1 MKGGEEELKKIYK
14 RKMEDAV
21 NNEIED
27 LKENSTSIWSNKIF
41 SYFFLASCISLIGNS
56 MVTLVLPLWVM
67 KLTTSPLL
75 VSGVNVAIATG
86 AILFAPVTGT
96 LADRMSRR
104 KLMIIADV
112 MRCIVMILIAVI
124 AFYNK
129 MLYIPLL
136 ILLIIRSIGSALFT
150 PASNAA
156 LVTYVEEKHVQQAIT
171 LRQISIQIISVAIPL
186 MASFLI
192 SIFNFHG
199 VFMLDAIT
207 FFISFLILMNIKFPR
222 ELKIEKKKPFYEDFK
237 EGFSI
242 FNSNQSLKT
251 LLVSAAVINLL
262 GAACMLSLQVIV
274 VREMDLSTR
283 WYSIVFVASP
293 IGILIG
299 AFITKKIRTY
309 KTITTAFIF
318 TAIMGIFNAAMG
330 TTVNPVL
337 FSVYYF
343 LSGIAFGVSNVY
355 FGVLYRKLI
364 PNEVQ
369 GRFFGFLSSL
379 LLVSTPVGIALTGYF
394 LESISASIVFIII
407 GIITF
412 LVSVISF
419 VTINKK

>member
-1 MKGGEEELKKIYK
+1 MYNQVGGLE
-14 RKMEDAV
+14 
-21 NNEIED
+21 
-27 LKENSTSIWSNKIF
+27 ENSTSSIWSNKIF

-67 KLTTSPLL
+67 KLTNSPLL
-75 VSGVNVAIATG
+75 VSGVNVAIATA

-104 KLMIIADV
+104 KLMIIVDV

-171 LRQISIQIISVAIPL
+171 LRQISIQIISLAIPL

-192 SIFNFHG
+192 SLFNFHG
-199 VFMLDAIT
+199 VFVLDAIT

-222 ELKIEKKKPFYEDFK
+222 ELKIEKKKLFYEDFK

-251 LLVSAAVINLL
+251 LLMSAAVINLL

-283 WYSIVFVASP
+283 WYSIVFAASP

-355 FGVLYRKLI
+355 FGVLYRKLV

-419 VTINKK
+419 VMINKK

>member
-1 MKGGEEELKKIYK
+1 M
-14 RKMEDAV
+14 
-21 NNEIED
+21 NNRVGS
-27 LKENSTSIWSNKIF
+27 LKEDSASNSIWSNKIF

-67 KLTTSPLL
+67 KLTNSPLL
-75 VSGVNVAIATG
+75 VSGVNVAIATA

-192 SIFNFHG
+192 SLFNFHG
-199 VFMLDAIT
+199 VFVLDAIT

-242 FNSNQSLKT
+242 FNSNQLLKT
-251 LLVSAAVINLL
+251 LLMSAAVINLL

-283 WYSIVFVASP
+283 WYSIVFAASP

-419 VTINKK
+419 VMINKK

>member
-1 MKGGEEELKKIYK
+1 
-14 RKMEDAV
+14 MEGAV
-21 NNEIED
+21 NNEVEY
-27 LKENSTSIWSNKIF
+27 LKENGTSIWSNKVF

-67 KLTTSPLL
+67 KLTNSPLL
-75 VSGVNVAIATG
+75 VSGVNIAIATA

-96 LADRMSRR
+96 LVDRMSRR

-124 AFYNK
+124 AFFNK

-156 LVTYVEEKHVQQAIT
+156 LVTYVEEKHVQQAIS
-171 LRQISIQIISVAIPL
+171 LRQVSIQIISVAIPL
-186 MASFLI
+186 LASFLI
-192 SIFNFHG
+192 SIFSFHG
-199 VFMLDAIT
+199 VFVLDAIT
-207 FFISFLILMNIKFPR
+207 FFISFLILMKIKFPR
-222 ELKIEKKKPFYEDFK
+222 ELKVEKKKTFYEDFK
-237 EGFSI
+237 EGFSLLK
-242 FNSNQSLKT
+242 SNQSLKM
-251 LLVSAAVINLL
+251 LLMSAAIINLL

-283 WYSIVFVASP
+283 WYSIVFAASP

-309 KTITTAFIF
+309 KTITTAFIC
-318 TAIMGIFNAAMG
+318 TAIMGVFNAAMG
-330 TTVNPVL
+330 TTLNPVL

-394 LESISASIVFIII
+394 LESISASILFIII

-419 VTINKK
+419 VMINKK

>member
-1 MKGGEEELKKIYK
+1 
-14 RKMEDAV
+14 MEDAV
-21 NNEIED
+21 NNKIED
-27 LKENSTSIWSNKIF
+27 LKENSTSIWSNKVF

-67 KLTTSPLL
+67 KLTNSPLL
-75 VSGVNVAIATG
+75 VSGVNIAIATA

-171 LRQISIQIISVAIPL
+171 LRQISIQTISVAIPL

-199 VFMLDAIT
+199 VFLLDAIT
-207 FFISFLILMNIKFPR
+207 FFISFLILMKIKFPR
-222 ELKIEKKKPFYEDFK
+222 ELKVEKKKPFYEDFK
-237 EGFSI
+237 EGFSV

-251 LLVSAAVINLL
+251 LLMSAALINLL

-274 VREMDLSTR
+274 VREMDLSTG
-283 WYSIVFVASP
+283 WYSIVFAASP

-309 KTITTAFIF
+309 KTITTAFIC
-318 TAIMGIFNAAMG
+318 TAIMGVFNAAMG
-330 TTVNPVL
+330 TTLNPIL

-355 FGVLYRKLI
+355 FGVLYRRLI

-379 LLVSTPVGIALTGYF
+379 LLVSTPVGIAITGYS
-394 LESISASIVFIII
+394 LESISASIIFIII

-419 VTINKK
+419 FIMSKS

>member
-1 MKGGEEELKKIYK
+1 M
-14 RKMEDAV
+14 
-21 NNEIED
+21 NNRVGS
-27 LKENSTSIWSNKIF
+27 LKEDSASNSIWSNKIF

-67 KLTTSPLL
+67 KLTNSPLL
-75 VSGVNVAIATG
+75 VSGVNVAIATA

-192 SIFNFHG
+192 SLFNFHG
-199 VFMLDAIT
+199 VFVLDAIT

-242 FNSNQSLKT
+242 FN
-251 LLVSAAVINLL
+251 
-262 GAACMLSLQVIV
+262 
-274 VREMDLSTR
+274 
-283 WYSIVFVASP
+283 
-293 IGILIG
+293 
-299 AFITKKIRTY
+299 
-309 KTITTAFIF
+309 
-318 TAIMGIFNAAMG
+318 
-330 TTVNPVL
+330 
-337 FSVYYF
+337 
-343 LSGIAFGVSNVY
+343 
-355 FGVLYRKLI
+355 
-364 PNEVQ
+364 
-369 GRFFGFLSSL
+369 
-379 LLVSTPVGIALTGYF
+379 
-394 LESISASIVFIII
+394 
-407 GIITF
+407 
-412 LVSVISF
+412 
-419 VTINKK
+419 

>member
-1 MKGGEEELKKIYK
+1 MNNQVGGLE
-14 RKMEDAV
+14 
-21 NNEIED
+21 
-27 LKENSTSIWSNKIF
+27 ENSTSSIWSNKVF

-67 KLTTSPLL
+67 KLTNSPLL
-75 VSGVNVAIATG
+75 VSGINVAIAMA

-112 MRCIVMILIAVI
+112 MRCIVMICVAVI

-129 MLYIPLL
+129 MLYISLL
-136 ILLIIRSIGSALFT
+136 LLLIIRSIGSALFT

-207 FFISFLILMNIKFPR
+207 FFISFLILMKIKFPR
-222 ELKIEKKKPFYEDFK
+222 ELKVEKKKPFYEDFK
-237 EGFSI
+237 EGFSLLK
-242 FNSNQSLKT
+242 SNQSLKM
-251 LLVSAAVINLL
+251 LLMSAAIINLL

-274 VREMDLSTR
+274 VREMDLSMQ
-283 WYSIVFVASP
+283 WYSIVFAASP

-379 LLVSTPVGIALTGYF
+379 LLVSTPVGIAITGYF

>member
-1 MKGGEEELKKIYK
+1 MKGDEEELKKIYK
-14 RKMEDAV
+14 SKMEDAV
-21 NNEIED
+21 NNKIED
-27 LKENSTSIWSNKIF
+27 LKENSTSIWSNKVF

-67 KLTTSPLL
+67 KLTNSPLL
-75 VSGVNVAIATG
+75 VSGVNIAIATA

-156 LVTYVEEKHVQQAIT
+156 LVTYVEEKHVQQAIS
-171 LRQISIQIISVAIPL
+171 LKQVSIQIISVAIPL
-186 MASFLI
+186 LASFLI
-192 SIFNFHG
+192 SIFSFHG
-199 VFMLDAIT
+199 VFVLDALT
-207 FFISFLILMNIKFPR
+207 FFISFLILMKIKFPR
-222 ELKIEKKKPFYEDFK
+222 ELKVEKKKPFYKDFK
-237 EGFSI
+237 EGFSVI
-242 FNSNQSLKT
+242 NSNKSLKT
-251 LLVSAAVINLL
+251 LLMSAAVINLL
-262 GAACMLSLQVIV
+262 GAACILSLQVIV
-274 VREMDLSTR
+274 VREMDLSTL
-283 WYSIVFVASP
+283 WYSIVFAASP

-309 KTITTAFIF
+309 KTITTAFIC
-318 TAIMGIFNAAMG
+318 TAIMGVFNAAMG
-330 TTVNPVL
+330 TTLNPIL

-379 LLVSTPVGIALTGYF
+379 LLVSTPVGIAITGYS
-394 LESISASIVFIII
+394 LESISASIIFIII

-419 VTINKK
+419 FIMSKS

>member
-1 MKGGEEELKKIYK
+1 M
-14 RKMEDAV
+14 

-67 KLTTSPLL
+67 KLTNSPLL
-75 VSGVNVAIATG
+75 VSGVNVAIATA

-192 SIFNFHG
+192 SLFNFHG
-199 VFMLDAIT
+199 VFVLDAIT
-207 FFISFLILMNIKFPR
+207 FFISSLILMKIKFPR
-222 ELKIEKKKPFYEDFK
+222 ELKVEKKKPFYEDFK

-251 LLVSAAVINLL
+251 LLMSAALINLL

-274 VREMDLSTR
+274 VREMDLSTG
-283 WYSIVFVASP
+283 WYSIVFAASP

-318 TAIMGIFNAAMG
+318 TAIMGVFNAAMG
-330 TTVNPVL
+330 TTLNPVL

-369 GRFFGFLSSL
+369 GRFFGFLNSL
-379 LLVSTPVGIALTGYF
+379 LLVSTPVGIAITGYS
-394 LESISASIVFIII
+394 LESISTSIIFIII
-407 GIITF
+407 GMITF

-419 VTINKK
+419 VMINKK

>member
-1 MKGGEEELKKIYK
+1 MNSEVSN
-14 RKMEDAV
+14 R
-21 NNEIED
+21 
-27 LKENSTSIWSNKIF
+27 KENSSSIWSNKVF

-67 KLTTSPLL
+67 KLTNSPLL
-75 VSGVNVAIATG
+75 VSGVNIAIAT
-86 AILFAPVTGT
+86 ATILFAPITGT

-104 KLMIIADV
+104 KLMIVADV
-112 MRCIVMILIAVI
+112 IRCIVMILIAVI
-124 AFYNK
+124 AFYNN

-136 ILLIIRSIGSALFT
+136 LLLILRSIGSALFT

-171 LRQISIQIISVAIPL
+171 LRQVSIQIISIAIPL

-192 SIFNFHG
+192 GIFSFHG
-199 VFMLDAIT
+199 VFVLDALT
-207 FFISFLILMNIKFPR
+207 FFISFLILMKIKFPR
-222 ELKIEKKKPFYEDFK
+222 ELKVEKKPFYEDFK

-242 FNSNQSLKT
+242 ISNNKSLKI
-251 LLVSAAVINLL
+251 LLMSAAVINLL

-274 VREMDLSTR
+274 VREMDLSTQ
-283 WYSIVFVASP
+283 WYSIIFAASP

-299 AFITKKIRTY
+299 AFITKKIRAY

-330 TTVNPVL
+330 TTLNPIL

-369 GRFFGFLSSL
+369 GRFFGFLNSL
-379 LLVSTPVGIALTGYF
+379 LLVSTPIGIAITGYS
-394 LESISASIVFIII
+394 LESISASIIFIII

-419 VTINKK
+419 LIMNKGG

>member
-1 MKGGEEELKKIYK
+1 
-14 RKMEDAV
+14 MEDAV
-21 NNEIED
+21 NNGIED
-27 LKENSTSIWSNKIF
+27 LKENSTSIWSNKVF

-124 AFYNK
+124 AFYYK

>member
-1 MKGGEEELKKIYK
+1 MYNQVGGLE
-14 RKMEDAV
+14 
-21 NNEIED
+21 
-27 LKENSTSIWSNKIF
+27 ENSTSSIWSNKIF

-67 KLTTSPLL
+67 KLTNSPLL
-75 VSGVNVAIATG
+75 VSGVNVTIATA

-192 SIFNFHG
+192 SLFNFHG
-199 VFMLDAIT
+199 VFVLDAIT

-251 LLVSAAVINLL
+251 LLMSAAVINLL

-419 VTINKK
+419 VMINKK

>member
-14 RKMEDAV
+14 SKMEDAV

-41 SYFFLASCISLIGNS
+41 SYFFLASCISLIGSS

-67 KLTTSPLL
+67 KLTNSPLL
-75 VSGVNVAIATG
+75 VSGVNIAIATA

-192 SIFNFHG
+192 SLFNFHG
-199 VFMLDAIT
+199 VFVLDAIT
-207 FFISFLILMNIKFPR
+207 FFISFLILMKIKFPR
-222 ELKIEKKKPFYEDFK
+222 ELKVEKKKPFYEDFK

-251 LLVSAAVINLL
+251 LLMSAALINLL

-274 VREMDLSTR
+274 VREMDLSTG
-283 WYSIVFVASP
+283 WYSIVFAASP

-355 FGVLYRKLI
+355 FGVLYRKLV

-419 VTINKK
+419 VMINKR

>member
-1 MKGGEEELKKIYK
+1 MYNQVGGLE
-14 RKMEDAV
+14 
-21 NNEIED
+21 
-27 LKENSTSIWSNKIF
+27 ENSTSSIWSNKIF

-67 KLTTSPLL
+67 KLTNSPLL
-75 VSGVNVAIATG
+75 VSGVNVAIATA

-192 SIFNFHG
+192 SLFNFHG
-199 VFMLDAIT
+199 VFVLDAIT

-251 LLVSAAVINLL
+251 LLMSAAVINLL

-293 IGILIG
+293 IGVLIG

-419 VTINKK
+419 VMINKK

>member
-1 MKGGEEELKKIYK
+1 MYNQVGGLE
-14 RKMEDAV
+14 
-21 NNEIED
+21 
-27 LKENSTSIWSNKIF
+27 ENSTSSIWSNKIF
-41 SYFFLASCISLIGNS
+41 SHFFLASCISLIGNS

-67 KLTTSPLL
+67 KLTNSPLL
-75 VSGVNVAIATG
+75 VSGVNVAIATA

-192 SIFNFHG
+192 SLFNFHG
-199 VFMLDAIT
+199 VFVLDAIT

-251 LLVSAAVINLL
+251 LLMSAAVINLL

-419 VTINKK
+419 VMINKK

>member
-1 MKGGEEELKKIYK
+1 
-14 RKMEDAV
+14 MEDAV
-21 NNEIED
+21 NNGIED
-27 LKENSTSIWSNKIF
+27 LKENSTSIWSNKVF

-222 ELKIEKKKPFYEDFK
+222 ELKIEKKKPFHEDFK

>member
-1 MKGGEEELKKIYK
+1 MNNQVGGLE
-14 RKMEDAV
+14 
-21 NNEIED
+21 
-27 LKENSTSIWSNKIF
+27 ENSTSSIWSNKVF

-67 KLTTSPLL
+67 KLTNSPLL
-75 VSGVNVAIATG
+75 VSGINVAIAMA

-112 MRCIVMILIAVI
+112 MRCIVMICVAVI

-136 ILLIIRSIGSALFT
+136 LLLIIRSIGSALFT

-207 FFISFLILMNIKFPR
+207 FFISFLILMKIKFPR
-222 ELKIEKKKPFYEDFK
+222 ELKVEKKKPFYEDFK
-237 EGFSI
+237 EGFSLLK
-242 FNSNQSLKT
+242 SNQSLKM
-251 LLVSAAVINLL
+251 LLMSAVIINLL
-262 GAACMLSLQVIV
+262 GAACIMLSLQVIV
-274 VREMDLSTR
+274 VREMDLSMQ
-283 WYSIVFVASP
+283 WYSIVFAASP

-318 TAIMGIFNAAMG
+318 TTIMGIFNAAMG

-369 GRFFGFLSSL
+369 GKFFGFLSSL
-379 LLVSTPVGIALTGYF
+379 LLVSTPVGIAITGYF

-407 GIITF
+407 GIIT
-412 LVSVISF
+412 
-419 VTINKK
+419 

>member
-21 NNEIED
+21 NNGIED
-27 LKENSTSIWSNKIF
+27 LKENSTSIWSNKVF

-67 KLTTSPLL
+67 KLTNSPLL
-75 VSGVNVAIATG
+75 VSGVNVAIATT

>member
-1 MKGGEEELKKIYK
+1 MSRREST
-14 RKMEDAV
+14 V
-21 NNEIED
+21 NSEVSNR
-27 LKENSTSIWSNKIF
+27 KENSSSIWGNKVF

-67 KLTTSPLL
+67 KLTNSPLL
-75 VSGVNVAIATG
+75 VSGVNIAIATA
-86 AILFAPVTGT
+86 AILFAPITGT
-96 LADRMSRR
+96 LADRMPRR
-104 KLMIIADV
+104 KLMIVADV
-112 MRCIVMILIAVI
+112 IRCIVMILIAVI
-124 AFYNK
+124 AFYNN

-136 ILLIIRSIGSALFT
+136 LLLILRSIGSALFT

-171 LRQISIQIISVAIPL
+171 LRQISIQIISIAIPL

-192 SIFNFHG
+192 FIFSFHG
-199 VFMLDAIT
+199 VFVLDALT
-207 FFISFLILMNIKFPR
+207 FFISFLILMKIQFPR
-222 ELKIEKKKPFYEDFK
+222 ELKVEKKKPFYEDFK

-242 FNSNQSLKT
+242 ISNNKSLKI
-251 LLVSAAVINLL
+251 LLMSAAAINLL

-274 VREMDLSTR
+274 VREMDLSTQ
-283 WYSIVFVASP
+283 WYSIVFAASP

-299 AFITKKIRTY
+299 AFITKKIRAY
-309 KTITTAFIF
+309 KTITTALIF

-330 TTVNPVL
+330 TTLNPIL

-355 FGVLYRKLI
+355 FGVLYRKSI

-369 GRFFGFLSSL
+369 GRFFGFLNSL
-379 LLVSTPVGIALTGYF
+379 LLVSTPIGIAITGYS
-394 LESISASIVFIII
+394 LEAISSSIIFIVI

-419 VTINKK
+419 LIMNKDR

>member
-1 MKGGEEELKKIYK
+1 MSRREST
-14 RKMEDAV
+14 V
-21 NNEIED
+21 NSEVSNI
-27 LKENSTSIWSNKIF
+27 KENSSSIWSNKVF

-67 KLTTSPLL
+67 KLTNSPLL
-75 VSGVNVAIATG
+75 VSGVNIAIATA
-86 AILFAPVTGT
+86 AILFAPITGT

-104 KLMIIADV
+104 KLMIVADV
-112 MRCIVMILIAVI
+112 IRCIVMILIAVI
-124 AFYNK
+124 AFYNN

-136 ILLIIRSIGSALFT
+136 ILLILRSIGSALFT

-171 LRQISIQIISVAIPL
+171 LRQVSIQIISLAIPL

-192 SIFNFHG
+192 SIFSFHG
-199 VFMLDAIT
+199 VFVLDALT
-207 FFISFLILMNIKFPR
+207 FFISFLILMTIKFPR
-222 ELKIEKKKPFYEDFK
+222 ELKVEKKKPFYEDFK

-242 FNSNQSLKT
+242 INNNKSLKI
-251 LLVSAAVINLL
+251 LLTSAAVINLL

-274 VREMDLSTR
+274 VREMDLPTQ
-283 WYSIVFVASP
+283 WYSIVFAASP

-299 AFITKKIRTY
+299 AFITKKIRAY
-309 KTITTAFIF
+309 KTITTALIF

-330 TTVNPVL
+330 TTLNPIL

-369 GRFFGFLSSL
+369 GRFFGFLNSL
-379 LLVSTPVGIALTGYF
+379 LLVSTPIGIAITGYF
-394 LESISASIVFIII
+394 LESISASIIFIIT
-407 GIITF
+407 GIITI

-419 VTINKK
+419 LIMNKGR

>member
-1 MKGGEEELKKIYK
+1 MYNQVGGLE
-14 RKMEDAV
+14 
-21 NNEIED
+21 
-27 LKENSTSIWSNKIF
+27 ENSTSSIWSNKIF

-67 KLTTSPLL
+67 KLTNSPLL
-75 VSGVNVAIATG
+75 VSGVNVAIATA

-171 LRQISIQIISVAIPL
+171 LRQISIQIISLAIPL

-192 SIFNFHG
+192 SLFNFHG
-199 VFMLDAIT
+199 VFVLDAIT

-222 ELKIEKKKPFYEDFK
+222 ELKIEKKKLFYEDFK

-251 LLVSAAVINLL
+251 LLMSAAVINLL

-283 WYSIVFVASP
+283 WYSIVFAASP

-355 FGVLYRKLI
+355 FGVLYRKLV

-419 VTINKK
+419 VMINKK